1 MWSVA
6 PHWFLSGRQGEG
18 KKLWK
23 CVNVWIGLQLTHSLQ
38 SPRVN
43 TNCKLI
49 KLCTLA
55 HTHTQPCF
63 PYPSIQTHVE
73 GLKSQRLRWWKWW
86 WEMITHTSMRPPI
99 NYTLKQT
106 HTHKLT
112 LSFLVTI
119 AIQSLLSKRPDQ
131 NVTMWCISVCKW
143 CMLTSRVNV
152 CVCGCACC
160 WMEWMCVFSNWV
172 DSFV

>member
-1 MWSVA
+1 MGSVA

-55 HTHTQPCF
+55 HTHTHTHTHTQPCV
-63 PYPSIQTHVE
+63 PYPSIQTHVQ

-86 WEMITHTSMRPPI
+86 WEMITHTSMRPPT
-99 NYTLKQT
+99 NYTLKQK
-106 HTHKLT
+106 HTYT
-112 LSFLVTI
+112 LVL
-119 AIQSLLSKRPDQ
+119 SLL
-131 NVTMWCISVCKW
+131 ISITIQYFIKMQQW
-143 CMLTSRVNV
+143 DV
-152 CVCGCACC
+152 CVCVQMDGC
-160 WMEWMCVFSNWV
+160 MRLNRS
-172 DSFV
+172 

>member
-6 PHWFLSGRQGEG
+6 PHWFLSGRRG

-49 KLCTLA
+49 KLCARTCT
-55 HTHTQPCF
+55 HTHTHTHTRPCF
-63 PYPSIQTHVE
+63 PYPSIQTHVG

-86 WEMITHTSMRPPI
+86 WEMITHTSMRPPT
-99 NYTLKQT
+99 NYT
-106 HTHKLT
+106 HTHTHTCTHSHT
-112 LSFLVTI
+112 LARTHTHTHVLATSTVTDGLVAFLITHP
-119 AIQSLLSKRPDQ
+119 QRQERERK
-131 NVTMWCISVCKW
+131 
-143 CMLTSRVNV
+143 
-152 CVCGCACC
+152 G
-160 WMEWMCVFSNWV
+160 
-172 DSFV
+172 